1 MARIARIFW
10 FTYLLWVGALG
21 ALLAILA
28 GCGGG
33 GGSADAAAGP
43 GAPLAGAW
51 YGAAEDET
59 GQLHS
64 VRMTVAGSR
73 VTSFAVDGGD
83 LGGTG
88 TISQDEAQIYSAVM
102 TFPQGQLQVVLF
114 SDPSGAHLVYLDN
127 FFRFGVLQK
136 DATTLPA
143 YSSIDINGKW
153 RGISTFTDFHEYQFD
168 PSSAICI
175 VGTCSVT
182 EVDDRMTEAF
192 TQGFDSVYG
201 RWLGTTTINLNTGP
215 QVSKISRAFVSP
227 DKTFAGV
234 WRCLVGATGDVLFPG
249 KCTYSAWVK
258 HD

>member
-1 MARIARIFW
+1 MDRLFW
-10 FTYLLWVGALG
+10 LSYWLFLG
-21 ALLAILA
+21 FLLAVLA
-28 GCGGG
+28 ACGGG
-33 GGSADAAAGP
+33 SGGGSGG
-43 GAPLAGAW
+43 GAPAGLSGAW
-51 YGAAEDET
+51 FGAAEDET
-59 GQLHS
+59 GQLHA
-64 VRMTVAGSR
+64 VRMTVAGSK
-73 VTSFAVDGGD
+73 VTSFAVDGD
-83 LGGTG
+83 ELGGSG
-88 TISQDEAQIYSAVM
+88 PISQDDAQVFSAVLS
-102 TFPQGQLQVVLF
+102 FPQGQLQMILF
-114 SDPSGAHLVYLDN
+114 ADPAGAHVVYLDN

-136 DATTLPA
+136 NATTLPG

-153 RGISTFTDFHEYQFD
+153 RGISTFTDFNEFQSD

-192 TQGFDSVYG
+192 THGFDSVFG

-234 WRCLVGATGDVLFPG
+234 WRCLVGVDGTVLFPG

>member
-1 MARIARIFW
+1 MDRLFW
-10 FTYLLWVGALG
+10 LSYWLAL
-21 ALLAILA
+21 ALLFAVLA
-28 GCGGG
+28 ACGGG
-33 GGSADAAAGP
+33 SGGGDGGAGHAGP
-43 GAPLAGAW
+43 LEGAW
-51 YGAAEDET
+51 LGAAEDET
-59 GQLHS
+59 GQLHA
-64 VRMTVAGSR
+64 VRMTIAGAK

-83 LGGTG
+83 LGGSG
-88 TISQDEAQIYSAVM
+88 TISQDDPQVFSALM

-114 SDPSGAHLVYLDN
+114 ADPTGTHFVYLDN

-136 DATTLPA
+136 NATALPA

-153 RGISTFTDFHEYQFD
+153 RGISVFTDFHEYQSD

-215 QVSKISRAFVSP
+215 QVNKISRAFVSP

-234 WRCLVGATGDVLFPG
+234 WRCLVGATGDILFPS

>member
-1 MARIARIFW
+1 MDFRIFW
-10 FTYLLWVGALG
+10 IIYLMCIGVM
-21 ALLAILA
+21 LAAVA

-33 GGSADAAAGP
+33 GGGGGG
-43 GAPLAGAW
+43 GAQGGLSGTW
-51 YGAAEDET
+51 FGAAEDET
-59 GQLHS
+59 GQLHA
-64 VRMTVAGSR
+64 VRMTVAGSK
-73 VTSFAVDGGD
+73 VTSFAVDGGE
-83 LGGTG
+83 LGGSG
-88 TISQDEAQIYSAVM
+88 PVSQDEPQVFSAVL
-102 TFPQGQLQVVLF
+102 TFPEGQLQAVLF
-114 SDPSGAHLVYLDN
+114 ADPAGAHLVYLDN
-127 FFRFGVLQK
+127 FFRFGVMQK
-136 DATTLPA
+136 NATTLPG
-143 YSSIDINGKW
+143 YSSVDINGKW
-153 RGISTFTDFHEYQFD
+153 RGISTFTDFNEFQSD

-201 RWLGTTTINLNTGP
+201 RWLGTTTINLNAGP

-234 WRCLVGATGDVLFPG
+234 WRCLVGVDGTVLFPG

>member
-1 MARIARIFW
+1 MERFDRLFW
-10 FTYLLWVGALG
+10 FSYWLAL
-21 ALLAILA
+21 ALLLA
-28 GCGGG
+28 VLSACGGG
-33 GGSADAAAGP
+33 GGGGG
-43 GAPLAGAW
+43 GAQGGALDGAW
-51 YGAAEDET
+51 LGAAEDET
-59 GQLHS
+59 GQLHA
-64 VRMTVAGSR
+64 VRMNVAGSK

-83 LGGTG
+83 LGGSG
-88 TISQDEAQIYSAVM
+88 TISQDDPQVFSTVL
-102 TFPQGQLQVVLF
+102 TFPQGQLQVILF
-114 SDPSGAHLVYLDN
+114 TDPAGAHLVYLDN

-136 DATTLPA
+136 NAATLPA

-153 RGISTFTDFHEYQFD
+153 RGISVFTDFKEYQSD

-182 EVDDRMTEAF
+182 EVDDRMTEEF
-192 TQGFDSVYG
+192 TQGFDSVFG
-201 RWLGTTTINLNTGP
+201 RFLGTTTIKLNTGP
-215 QVSKISRAFVSP
+215 DVTKISRAFVSP

>member
-1 MARIARIFW
+1 MDFRIFW
-10 FTYLLWVGALG
+10 LMYLVGIGLV
-21 ALLAILA
+21 LAVAA

-33 GGSADAAAGP
+33 GGSGNGSTAGP
-43 GAPLAGAW
+43 RGALAGTW
-51 YGAAEDET
+51 FGAAEDET

-64 VRMTVAGSR
+64 VKLTMDETR
-73 VTSFAVDGGD
+73 VTSFAVDGAD
-83 LGGTG
+83 IGGSG
-88 TISQDEAQIYSAVM
+88 PLSQDEPQVHSAVL
-102 TFPQGQLQVVLF
+102 TFGNGQLQVVFF
-114 SDPSGAHLVYLDN
+114 SDPAAAHVVYLDN

-136 DATTLPA
+136 NATTLPA
-143 YSSIDINGKW
+143 YANIDINGKW
-153 RGISTFTDFHEYQFD
+153 RGISVFTDFKEYQSA
-168 PSSAICI
+168 PSSSICI
-175 VGTCSVT
+175 VGTCSAT

-192 TQGFDSVYG
+192 TQGFDSVFG

-215 QVSKISRAFVSP
+215 EVTKISRVFVSP